1 MPSKGDATMASAAE
15 PVDGSGIPFR
25 IRFRGELN
33 PAWFATLQDVRL
45 ESTGRG
51 KSLETT
57 INGDAL
63 DEGVIMG
70 ILNMLYE
77 LGCSI
82 ITVETFNTDGNETF
96 R

>member
-1 MPSKGDATMASAAE
+1 MANAAE
-15 PVDGSGIPFR
+15 PLDGSGIPFR

-33 PAWFATLQDVRL
+33 PAGFATLQDVKL
-45 ESTGRG
+45 QSTGRG

-57 INGDAL
+57 IDGDAP
-63 DEGVIMG
+63 DEGVILG

-82 ITVETFNTDGNETF
+82 ITVETFSTHST
-96 R
+96 